1 MKITIDN
8 IEYETI
14 YFPFYRIK
22 KHKQF
27 TKFGLRYPSGFIEDI
42 VVFDA
47 TNYMEELRGQLEY
60 TLREYGLEEDDML
73 TPKAMELKRN
83 VRDLFGL
90 D

>member
-1 MKITIDN
+1 MKIIIDN

-27 TKFGLRYPSGFIEDI
+27 TKFGLRYPSGFTEDV

-60 TLREYGLEEDDML
+60 TLKEYGLEEDDML

-90 D
+90 E